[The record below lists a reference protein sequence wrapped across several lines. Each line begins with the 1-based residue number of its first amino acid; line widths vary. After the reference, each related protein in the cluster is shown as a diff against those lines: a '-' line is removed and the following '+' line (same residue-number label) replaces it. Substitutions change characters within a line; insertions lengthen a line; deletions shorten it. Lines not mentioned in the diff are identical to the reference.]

1 MLGKVVS
8 DIESGNRLVLQNEE
22 LIVQSIFSNLE
33 KYDVEE
39 TVFIDLLV
47 SEYSKLFTI
56 EYSEDYRYAFFL
68 LILMKVEE
76 NIYEYSDI

>member
-1 MLGKVVS
+1 
-8 DIESGNRLVLQNEE
+8 
-22 LIVQSIFSNLE
+22 
-33 KYDVEE
+33 
-39 TVFIDLLV
+39 
-47 SEYSKLFTI
+47 EYSKLFTI

>member
-1 MLGKVVS
+1 
-8 DIESGNRLVLQNEE
+8 LQNEE